1 MPEGSTPKPIRIA
14 AAAASLAL
22 IAAAPPKTAD
32 FANAAEFATALVAEN
47 GPPTVRDLEI
57 VTGNEP
63 RTLSIADYRAQRMEC
78 ELSRLIRVQGDSDI
92 GLEWR
97 CGPLGAR
104 VSDIYRIGER
114 GVFRILVGVP
124 FLVTAPRVPTEPR

>member
-1 MPEGSTPKPIRIA
+1 MPERTAPNLVSIA

-57 VTGNEP
+57 VTPGDP
-63 RTLSIADYRAQRMEC
+63 GTVSIADYRAQRLEC
-78 ELSRLIRVQGDSDI
+78 ELSRLIRVQGESDI

-104 VSDIYRIGER
+104 VSDVYRIGER
-114 GVFRILVGVP
+114 GVARIVVGVP